1 MDILHNLIFGF
12 SVALSAENLM
22 YCLIGVTIATLVGV
36 LPGLGPVATVSI
48 LLPLTFNLT
57 PIAALIMLAGI
68 YYGAQYGGSTT
79 AILVNLPGESSS
91 VVTCL
96 DGYPMARQ
104 GRAGAALGM
113 AAIASFCAGMFST
126 VIVALFSP
134 PLAEV
139 AIQFG
144 AVEYFPLMILGLTS
158 VVILAH
164 GSVLKAVA
172 MVVVGLLI
180 GMIGT
185 DVNSG
190 DLRYTFG
197 LDELADGISFV
208 VVAIGMFGITQIIA
222 NLEDRSPTQFIT
234 TNFKGLLPTVDDF
247 RQGWKAIVRGT
258 LLGSALGVLPGTGA
272 TISSFAAYSVE
283 KRMAADPSRFG
294 KGAIEG
300 IAGPEAANNA
310 AAQTHFI
317 PMLVLGIPPGPTL
330 AVLLGAM
337 IMHGID
343 PGPQVISSHPD
354 LFWGMIASMWIGNFF
369 LVILN
374 LPLIGIWVSILK
386 IPYRILYPSILLIGS
401 IGVYSLSNSS
411 FAIILAAGFGLL
423 GYVFYKLECE
433 AAPLML
439 GLILGPLMEQ
449 TLRRALLLSRGDPT
463 TFLTHKVSLA
473 MLLCSAAALIYSM
486 YGNRKRQ
493 PATAKQRSW
502 SFAALGQTIRQL
514 NETAPLMKSRDF
526 WSGVIFVFIGIA
538 AVVIAQGYDIGTAGR
553 MGPGYFPM
561 LTGWL
566 LALLGLVTIAR
577 AIVSDRTEVGTIV
590 FRPTIMITAAVIAF
604 AVLLDPAGLLIAT
617 LVLIVGSRLGGY
629 EFRIMDVLISYVLMV
644 AGAWL
649 LFVYWLGL
657 PINLLP
663 FSLTP

>member
-1 MDILHNLIFGF
+1 MDILHNLVFGF

-22 YCLIGVTIATLVGV
+22 YCLIGVFIATLIGV

-48 LLPLTFNLT
+48 LLPLTFHLP
-57 PIAALIMLAGI
+57 PISALIMLAGI
-68 YYGAQYGGSTT
+68 YYGSMYGGSTS
-79 AILVNLPGESSS
+79 AILINLPGEASH
-91 VVTCL
+91 VVTSI
-96 DGYPMARQ
+96 DGHPMAQQ

-113 AAIASFCAGMFST
+113 AAIASFCGGVASA

-134 PLAEV
+134 PLADV

-190 DLRYTFG
+190 DLRFTFG
-197 LDELADGISFV
+197 LDDLADGISFV
-208 VVAIGMFGITQIIA
+208 VVAIGMFGLAQIIA
-222 NLEDRSPTQFIT
+222 NLENRETKKVVPSAV
-234 TNFKGLLPTVDDF
+234 KGLLPTRADF
-247 RQGWKAIVRGT
+247 KLAWKSIVRGT
-258 LLGSALGVLPGTGA
+258 VLGSALGVLPGTGA
-272 TISSFAAYSVE
+272 TISAFAAYSVE

-300 IAGPEAANNA
+300 IAGPESANNA

-337 IMHGID
+337 TMVGID
-343 PGPQVISSHPD
+343 PGPQVITSHPD

-374 LPLIGIWVSILK
+374 LPLIGIWVRILQ
-386 IPYRILYPSILLIGS
+386 IPYRILYPIIMLIAS

-411 FAIILAAGFGLL
+411 VSILLAAIFGLL
-423 GYVFYKLECE
+423 GYAFRQLECE

-449 TLRRALLLSRGDPT
+449 NLRRALLLSRGDPSI
-463 TFLTHKVSLA
+463 FLTNKISLV
-473 MLLCSAAALIYSM
+473 MLLCSAAALILSI
-486 YGNRKRQ
+486 YGGRQ
-493 PATAKQRSW
+493 RPEKTVQW
-502 SFAALGQTIRQL
+502 NFASLRQTSRQL
-514 NETAPLMKSRDF
+514 SEAAPLTKSRDF
-526 WSGVIFVFIGIA
+526 WSGVMFTFIG
-538 AVVIAQGYDIGTAGR
+538 VSTFVIALGYDVGIAGR
-553 MGPGYFPM
+553 MGPGYFP
-561 LTGWL
+561 LIAGSL
-566 LALLGLVTIAR
+566 LALLGLATIVR
-577 AIVSDRTEVGTIV
+577 AVVLDRTEVGKFY
-590 FRPTIMITAAVIAF
+590 FRPMLLIIGAVIAF
-604 AVLLDPAGLLIAT
+604 GLLLDPAGLIIST
-617 LVLIVGSRLGGY
+617 LVLVVIARLAGH
-629 EFRIMDVLISYVLMV
+629 EFRIREVLISYVLLV
-644 AGAWL
+644 AAAWL
-649 LFVYWLGL
+649 VFIYWLGL
-657 PINLLP
+657 PISLLP
-663 FSLTP
+663 